1 MALGGMQNLA
11 ELAAKIQAPQ
21 TVVAAIKYASD
32 KTGVDFNFLL
42 DKAKTES
49 SFDPNAKAKTSS
61 ATGLFQF
68 IDKTWLQMVRDH
80 GAEYGLEKFACK
92 IDQNCRVDDPA
103 LKKEIL
109 ALRKD
114 PTISAYMAAEF
125 TKSNEA
131 HLETQI
137 KGEVGK
143 TELYLAHFLGA
154 GTAGKFLKA
163 HEKNPNAIAAS
174 MMPDEAAANRGVF
187 FDKTGCPRTVG
198 EVYNNFARKF
208 DDNNVSFITPPAA
221 QSLPQ
226 SPALAAVAL
235 ALPVDTGLAMDKPTA
250 NFNIAAIAN
259 LPAQNMANDEANE
272 MVSQIL
278 TAADVNPI
286 RQNTLQQ
293 QLSYLTQVALEAMHE
308 ATPGMMLNEKSDNRK
323 I

>member
-1 MALGGMQNLA
+1 MTVLGAGNLA
-11 ELAAKIQAPQ
+11 ELAAKVNAPQ

-32 KTGVDFNFLL
+32 RTGVDFKFLL

-61 ATGLFQF
+61 ATGLYQF
-68 IDKTWLQMVRDH
+68 IDKTWLQMVRDY
-80 GAEYGLEKFACK
+80 GAKYGLDKFSCQ
-92 IDQNCRVDDPA
+92 IDQNCRVDDA
-103 LKKEIL
+103 AVKKEIL

-154 GTAGKFLKA
+154 GSAGKFLKT
-163 HEKNPNAIAAS
+163 HENNPNAIAAD
-174 MMPDEAAANRGVF
+174 MLPDEAAANHNVF
-187 FDKTGCPRTVG
+187 FDRAGRARTVG
-198 EVYNNFARKF
+198 EIYKNFASKF
-208 DDNNVSFITPPAA
+208 DDNSVSFVTPKAELK
-221 QSLPQ
+221 LPQ
-226 SPALAAVAL
+226 SPALAAVAM
-235 ALPVDTGLAMDKPTA
+235 ALPVQSNIAIDRPAA
-250 NFNIAAIAN
+250 NFNLMDIAN
-259 LPAQNMANDEANE
+259 IALPADKDPVVEQVLSASD
-272 MVSQIL
+272 I
-278 TAADVNPI
+278 NPI
-286 RQNTLQQ
+286 RQQTLQQ

-308 ATPGMMLNEKSDNRK
+308 ATPGLMLDKNLQSSR

>member
-1 MALGGMQNLA
+1 MAMGVGNLA
-11 ELAAKIQAPQ
+11 ELAAKVQAPQ
-21 TVVAAIKYASD
+21 TVVAAIKYAAD
-32 KTGVDFNFLL
+32 RTGVDFKFLL

-61 ATGLFQF
+61 ATGLYQF
-68 IDKTWLQMVRDH
+68 IEKTWLQMVRDH
-80 GAEYGLEKFACK
+80 GAQYGLEKFACR

-154 GTAGKFLKA
+154 GAAGKFLKA
-163 HEKNPNAIAAS
+163 YENNPNAVAAN
-174 MMPDEAAANRGVF
+174 MLPDEAAANRNVF
-187 FDKTGCPRTVG
+187 FDKTGRARTVG

-208 DDNNVSFITPPAA
+208 DDNEVSFVTPPAA
-221 QSLPQ
+221 QALPQ

-235 ALPVDTGLAMDKPTA
+235 ALPQQQAMDIAIDRPVA

-259 LPAQNMANDEANE
+259 VPAQNKTDAIVNE
-272 MVSQIL
+272 IL
-278 TAADVNPI
+278 TAANVNPI
-286 RQNTLQQ
+286 RQETLQQ
-293 QLSYLTQVALEAMHE
+293 QLSYLTQVALEAMHN
-308 ATPGMMLNEKSDNRK
+308 ATPGMMLGEKAEDRR